1 MKAKILLK
9 LKIFKK
15 YKAELKIKILII
27 KMIILIYILYNF
39 NNKIKIQSK
48 KYQNILFLK
57 EKKYYLNYFP
67 NITLKEHQSF
77 VNDSLINIE
86 KINFF
91 KFLSRQIGKK
101 VTFVDTIFYTVK
113 RRFGNSLCNL
123 NKLMFYCEIVRC
135 KKIILDKA
143 IYWFINS
150 EIKANNITICADNKY
165 KYFNSTLNLLYLDT
179 NNIYNYFFKI
189 RPEIR
194 INYLKSEI
202 IKNLPKVNISNDSL
216 FVHFRSDDIFTVNQ
230 NRWYAQPPLCFYESI
245 LNNFK
250 FNNIYII
257 SKDKNNPII
266 EKLIKY
272 YSNIKYLKNHLK
284 KDISYLINA
293 FNIVASISSF
303 LISIIQLN
311 SNVNNLWD
319 YNIYK
324 VIEKIRHFHYD
335 LYNYPEHKFTIYR
348 MEPSINYKKIMYIWR
363 YKRKTK
369 KLIMKEK
376 CDDFSIIKN
385 K

>member
-67 NITLKEHQSF
+67 NITLKEYQSF

-216 FVHFRSDDIFTVNQ
+216 FVHFRSDDIFTVEFS
-230 NRWYAQPPLCFYESI
+230 RHFLF
-245 LNNFK
+245 FT
-250 FNNIYII
+250 
-257 SKDKNNPII
+257 
-266 EKLIKY
+266 
-272 YSNIKYLKNHLK
+272 
-284 KDISYLINA
+284 
-293 FNIVASISSF
+293 SIS
-303 LISIIQLN
+303 L
-311 SNVNNLWD
+311 
-319 YNIYK
+319 
-324 VIEKIRHFHYD
+324 
-335 LYNYPEHKFTIYR
+335 
-348 MEPSINYKKIMYIWR
+348 
-363 YKRKTK
+363 
-369 KLIMKEK
+369 
-376 CDDFSIIKN
+376 
-385 K
+385 

>member
-1 MKAKILLK
+1 M
-9 LKIFKK
+9 
-15 YKAELKIKILII
+15 
-27 KMIILIYILYNF
+27 
-39 NNKIKIQSK
+39 
-48 KYQNILFLK
+48 
-57 EKKYYLNYFP
+57 
-67 NITLKEHQSF
+67 
-77 VNDSLINIE
+77 
-86 KINFF
+86 
-91 KFLSRQIGKK
+91 
-101 VTFVDTIFYTVK
+101 
-113 RRFGNSLCNL
+113 
-123 NKLMFYCEIVRC
+123 
-135 KKIILDKA
+135 
-143 IYWFINS
+143 
-150 EIKANNITICADNKY
+150 
-165 KYFNSTLNLLYLDT
+165 
-179 NNIYNYFFKI
+179 
-189 RPEIR
+189 
-194 INYLKSEI
+194 
-202 IKNLPKVNISNDSL
+202 

-257 SKDKNNPII
+257 SKDNNNPII

-272 YSNIKYLKNHLK
+272 YSNIKYLKNHFK

-319 YNIYK
+319 YNLYK
-324 VIEKIRHFHYD
+324 IIEKIRHFHYD
-335 LYNYPEHKFTIYR
+335 LYKYPDHKFTIYR

-376 CDDFSIIKN
+376 CNDFSIIKN

>member
-1 MKAKILLK
+1 
-9 LKIFKK
+9 
-15 YKAELKIKILII
+15 
-27 KMIILIYILYNF
+27 
-39 NNKIKIQSK
+39 
-48 KYQNILFLK
+48 
-57 EKKYYLNYFP
+57 
-67 NITLKEHQSF
+67 
-77 VNDSLINIE
+77 
-86 KINFF
+86 
-91 KFLSRQIGKK
+91 
-101 VTFVDTIFYTVK
+101 
-113 RRFGNSLCNL
+113 
-123 NKLMFYCEIVRC
+123 
-135 KKIILDKA
+135 
-143 IYWFINS
+143 
-150 EIKANNITICADNKY
+150 
-165 KYFNSTLNLLYLDT
+165 
-179 NNIYNYFFKI
+179 
-189 RPEIR
+189 
-194 INYLKSEI
+194 
-202 IKNLPKVNISNDSL
+202 L

-257 SKDKNNPII
+257 SKDNNNPII

-272 YSNIKYLKNHLK
+272 YSNIKYLKNHLN

-311 SNVNNLWD
+311 SNINNLWD

-335 LYNYPEHKFTIYR
+335 LYKYPDHKFTIYR
-348 MEPSINYKKIMYIWR
+348 MEPSFNYKKIMYIWR

-376 CDDFSIIKN
+376 CNDFSIIKN